1 MYHHLLILKKKCKIR
16 KSIFVI
22 VCCISWA
29 IQQLKPHEIYVR
41 QLVKICGVCSV
52 ARMRAL
58 SKQRVSG
65 KQRRARA
72 QNERECVF
80 KLRFCIFGLMQVQL
94 HKSASCGPVSAQQI
108 VGTFN
113 FKQNPAATSIPLKSQ
128 TKVVDN
134 QDLINAQQQKL

>member
-1 MYHHLLILKKKCKIR
+1 MFDI
-16 KSIFVI
+16 
-22 VCCISWA
+22 W
-29 IQQLKPHEIYVR
+29 
-41 QLVKICGVCSV
+41 CGVCGV

-58 SKQRVSG
+58 SKRRVSG

-94 HKSASCGPVSAQQI
+94 HKSASYGPVSAQQI

-113 FKQNPAATSIPLKSQ
+113 FKQNPAVCKWKFATSIPQVARHQKSQ

-134 QDLINAQQQKL
+134 QDLINAQQQKKNLI